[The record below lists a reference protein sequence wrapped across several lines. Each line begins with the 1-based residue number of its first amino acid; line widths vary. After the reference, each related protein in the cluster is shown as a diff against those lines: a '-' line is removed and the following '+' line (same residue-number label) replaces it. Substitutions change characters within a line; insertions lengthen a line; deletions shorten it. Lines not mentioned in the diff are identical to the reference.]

1 MDDDLVRSENRWI
14 ECFDNLPTKIANE
27 LKVKETQVEER
38 EEAEIDEQINAL
50 SSLELNGL

>member
-27 LKVKETQVEER
+27 LKVKETQVEEMK
-38 EEAEIDEQINAL
+38 EAEVDEQINAL

>member
-1 MDDDLVRSENRWI
+1 M
-14 ECFDNLPTKIANE
+14 DNLPTKLANE
-27 LKVKETQVEER
+27 LKMKETQVEER